1 MSQVSGVDR
10 GADSRCSLSMM
21 DRRLG
26 LSLITLAAT
35 IGGAGMMMNCLETD
49 FASNLCCGE
58 LAMAV

>member
-1 MSQVSGVDR
+1 MFQVSGVDR

-35 IGGAGMMMNCLETD
+35 TIGGAGMMMNCLETD
-49 FASNLCCGE
+49 FASNLCC
-58 LAMAV
+58 